1 MHDFFNYFTALG
13 PLQWVGVAGF
23 VCYLL
28 AFGSVQLG
36 KLDGNSTAY
45 SLANILAA
53 TLVGVSLLAE
63 FNLASALI
71 QGSWIVIGFTGLV
84 LRARKSWAV
93 TRKVFNATLETEV
106 Q

>member
-1 MHDFFNYFTALG
+1 MHDFIRYFTELG

-71 QGSWIVIGFTGLV
+71 QVSWIVIGMTGLV
-84 LRARKSWAV
+84 LRARKTWSA
-93 TRKVFNATLETEV
+93 TRKVFSATLNSEV